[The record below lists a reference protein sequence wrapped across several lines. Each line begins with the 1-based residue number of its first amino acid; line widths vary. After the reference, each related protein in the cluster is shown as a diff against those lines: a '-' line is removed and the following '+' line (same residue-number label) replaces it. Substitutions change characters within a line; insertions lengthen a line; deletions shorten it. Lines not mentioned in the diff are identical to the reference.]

1 MCFSGSVSLIRK
13 LLPPRAGEPC
23 LLVLGLDNAGKSSLT
38 GSLADK
44 LGDGN
49 VTASMEVTEV
59 RLKIKNTKIKM
70 FDLNGRL
77 KNRQLWANYY
87 KNVRGLIF
95 VIDSKDAARLSEARC
110 VLCDVLLDERLR
122 NVPLLIVA
130 NKQDALGAMSGRLMV
145 DLMGLS
151 RLEGREWIILE
162 CSVTTG
168 SGIQTFYRASSV
180 GFPRIYESDRINH
193 SFIEL

>member
-1 MCFSGSVSLIRK
+1 MCFNGSFSLIRK
-13 LLPPRAGEPC
+13 LLPPRAEEPC

-44 LGDGN
+44 LGD
-49 VTASMEVTEV
+49 SV
-59 RLKIKNTKIKM
+59 RCH
-70 FDLNGRL
+70 GRL

-95 VIDSKDAARLSEARC
+95 VIDSKDTARLSEARC
-110 VLCDVLLDERLR
+110 VLCDVLLDERVR

-130 NKQDALGAMSGRLMV
+130 NKQDALGAMSSRLMV

-151 RLEGREWIILE
+151 RLEGREWIIQE

-168 SGIQTFYRASSV
+168 SGIQGIIGWISKNIRK
-180 GFPRIYESDRINH
+180 
-193 SFIEL
+193 

>member
-1 MCFSGSVSLIRK
+1 MCFNGSVSLIRK

-59 RLKIKNTKIKM
+59 RLKIKSTKLQM

-130 NKQDALGAMSGRLMV
+130 NKQDALGAMSSRLMV

-168 SGIQTFYRASSV
+168 SGIQGIIGWISKNIRK
-180 GFPRIYESDRINH
+180 
-193 SFIEL
+193 